1 MKITRRNIAQHE
13 LIGLHVEVIESSD
26 KGLIGVYG
34 RVVDETK
41 NMLIIEPDIAA
52 NEHKNKRKASAR
64 KTEKMIPKKYT
75 KFRFTTPANE
85 KIEVNGSVLLYR
97 PEDRVKKGERYG
109 KGKN

>member
-1 MKITRRNIAQHE
+1 
-13 LIGLHVEVIESSD
+13 
-26 KGLIGVYG
+26 
-34 RVVDETK
+34 
-41 NMLIIEPDIAA
+41 
-52 NEHKNKRKASAR
+52 
-64 KTEKMIPKKYT
+64 MIPKKYT